1 MDRNTERIKPY
12 EGSEPYL
19 FVSYAHRDYDRVY
32 PILRELAARGY
43 RFWYDEGIDPGTEWP
58 ESIARHLENSSV
70 CLTFLSAHSAASK
83 NCRREINF
91 ALSRNIPLLTVF
103 LEDTKVSPGLEMQI
117 STYQSIMGYRYPDL
131 PSLMER
137 FGSVDVTAPCRGTAG
152 VSAAAGESAGHTASA
167 APKKRWAWVAI
178 AAALVLGAGVAIA
191 LWPKDRGVPAEAP
204 GVVLKS
210 TEEPTEEATE
220 EPAIQTVPPATPF
233 PVTPVDDE
241 ERAKAEE
248 YLQRSRWVDHLWDE
262 IPISPNDP
270 MPEGYRV
277 LLYGEWGYG
286 SLLMYGNDEGSIRFA
301 LTDDR
306 IPNGFPISEIPGKND
321 PYWSVMLYI
330 ARDTIHLNIQEYSK
344 AESFTELITDIS
356 LYARGKSESYGD
368 FPYSLTGN
376 TFIFEIQLP
385 EQYTI
390 EDIVGA
396 GISLGT
402 EREDYVDSYDF
413 YID

>member
-19 FVSYAHRDYDRVY
+19 FVSYAHRDYDRVD
-32 PILRELAARGY
+32 PILRELAVRGY

-178 AAALVLGAGVAIA
+178 AAALVLGAGVAVA

-220 EPAIQTVPPATPF
+220 ETVPMSPAAAIQTPG
-233 PVTPVDDE
+233 PV
-241 ERAKAEE
+241 
-248 YLQRSRWVDHLWDE
+248 
-262 IPISPNDP
+262 
-270 MPEGYRV
+270 PEGY
-277 LLYGEWGYG
+277 
-286 SLLMYGNDEGSIRFA
+286 
-301 LTDDR
+301 
-306 IPNGFPISEIPGKND
+306 
-321 PYWSVMLYI
+321 SVI
-330 ARDTIHLNIQEYSK
+330 
-344 AESFTELITDIS
+344 
-356 LYARGKSESYGD
+356 
-368 FPYSLTGN
+368 
-376 TFIFEIQLP
+376 
-385 EQYTI
+385 
-390 EDIVGA
+390 
-396 GISLGT
+396 
-402 EREDYVDSYDF
+402 
-413 YID
+413 

>member
-70 CLTFLSAHSAASK
+70 CLSFLSSNAAASK

-178 AAALVLGAGVAIA
+178 AAALVLGAGVAVA

-220 EPAIQTVPPATPF
+220 ETVPMSPAAAIQTPG
-233 PVTPVDDE
+233 PV
-241 ERAKAEE
+241 
-248 YLQRSRWVDHLWDE
+248 
-262 IPISPNDP
+262 
-270 MPEGYRV
+270 PEGYSV
-277 LLYGEWGYG
+277 IFHGTWDDGEILLWGDG
-286 SLLMYGNDEGSIRFA
+286 DKNVRIE

-306 IPNGFPISEIPGKND
+306 IPYGFPMSEQPGNND
-321 PYWSVMLYI
+321 PNWAVSLCVAEGYTLHFYLS
-330 ARDTIHLNIQEYSK
+330 ARDSLSSLSNLHTEKQLTM
-344 AESFTELITDIS
+344 FTVTKDLGGFRYT
-356 LYARGKSESYGD
+356 
-368 FPYSLTGN
+368 LTGN
-376 TFIFEIQLP
+376 TFCFESRLP
-385 EQYTI
+385 EDFSVQ
-390 EDIVGA
+390 DIDL
-396 GISLGT
+396 I
-402 EREDYVDSYDF
+402 YVLTGKENGDAAEYFFLVDEGLMETP
-413 YID
+413 